1 MKWNHHPTHGFR
13 FSVTD
18 AAAIAVVAAM
28 TVYLLP
34 RHPDIG
40 WLPAYT
46 LGHFFLFCNIFRVPR
61 KPELIWVGCF
71 LLASTVVTLFDL
83 SLVWAMVAVLPVT
96 LVILGWAIRW
106 EHYHG
111 IGSHPIDNAVSEDR
125 PSNRPI

>member
-1 MKWNHHPTHGFR
+1 MNWNHHPTHGFR

-28 TVYLLP
+28 TVYLVP

-46 LGHFFLFCNIFRVPR
+46 LGHFFLFCNVFRVPR
-61 KPELIWVGCF
+61 QPELIWAGCF
-71 LLASTVVTLFDL
+71 LLAATVVSLFDL
-83 SLVWAMVAVLPVT
+83 SLGWAMVAVLPIT
-96 LVILGWAIRW
+96 SVILGWAIRW

-111 IGSHPIDNAVSEDR
+111 IGSHLKHEDE
-125 PSNRPI
+125 PSNRPV